1 MSDPQATNVGKSGKK
16 SLRTRWLNFQVHH
29 PILRWKVTPPP
40 GSYRR
45 GGGALGTPGAS
56 RLPTMASCDTPRA
69 PLCWERL
76 RKGCPKLATAAN
88 GLIFERMASDGK
100 KSNLVHHCRL
110 CACLGGTPLGG
121 GLRPPPLGA
130 RGSPAAPEAVATASG
145 GGCPTGWRPKA
156 APQRCPPWSDPQA
169 TKVV

>member
-1 MSDPQATNVGKSGKK
+1 M
-16 SLRTRWLNFQVHH
+16 
-29 PILRWKVTPPP
+29 
-40 GSYRR
+40 
-45 GGGALGTPGAS
+45 GTPGAS

-110 CACLGGTPLGG
+110 CACLGGTPPGG

-145 GGCPTGWRPKA
+145 GGCPTGWRPKD
-156 APQRCPPWSDPQA
+156 APPTVSPLVRPPGDQCGKKWEKVITNPLAQFSGPSPHSKVESDPPPSWELHGFDVYSPGGL
-169 TKVV
+169 KP